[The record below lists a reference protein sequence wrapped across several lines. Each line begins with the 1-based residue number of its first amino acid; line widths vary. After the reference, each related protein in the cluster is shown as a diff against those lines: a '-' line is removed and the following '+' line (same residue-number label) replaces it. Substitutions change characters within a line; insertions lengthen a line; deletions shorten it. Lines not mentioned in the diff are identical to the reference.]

1 MKFFRR
7 RLCFPFLLVLWTVS
21 NAFAQVGATVQVS
34 PMGLENDYHPA
45 VLLQQSGNSWFVRMT
60 SGKYAGQEFVVLK
73 DWVRASAPAA
83 PAPAAPAPT
92 APAPAAPVP
101 AAPAPAAPAQG
112 GLEVGSAVMATPMGL
127 ENGYDPAV
135 VVGVNNGGFN
145 VRFTAGKYAGQEFAV
160 LKDWVR
166 PAGAAAAAPQQA
178 PQQAPAANAGQDP
191 WAQMQRDIEQTIA
204 DSKRP
209 PAPPAAVSGATPLNG
224 LYLRQEQT
232 FQGTALNHRE
242 DYYYF
247 FPDGRVYHGVPP
259 EGPSH
264 FQWQA
269 ETQRNP
275 DRCGRYGIEGDR
287 ITFSWMTGRTYTWK
301 ISGTGNEF
309 DLNMS
314 PTVKAERFPSPARI
328 SGTYDRGSVNT
339 APGLP
344 TVALSTSY
352 TFALDGTVTM
362 GGMKGTDTT
371 TVTATINETGRG
383 TYTLSGN
390 DLEIRWGGEVWRCT
404 AFPVPGG
411 TASPPSISIN
421 GALFVRR

>member
-1 MKFFRR
+1 MKLIHNPSRA
-7 RLCFPFLLVLWTVS
+7 LVAFLLTAS
-21 NAFAQVGATVQVS
+21 CAFAQAGTPVQVS

-45 VLLQQSGNSWFVRMT
+45 VLVQQTGNSWVVRMT

-73 DWVRASAPAA
+73 DWIKATPNQAPPP
-83 PAPAAPAPT
+83 PAPSPAGAAT
-92 APAPAAPVP
+92 A
-101 AAPAPAAPAQG
+101 
-112 GLEVGSAVMATPMGL
+112 VGSPVMATPMGL

-135 VVGVNNGGFN
+135 VVAQTSGGYT
-145 VRFTAGKYAGQEFAV
+145 VRFTGGKYAGQEFAV

-166 PAGAAAAAPQQA
+166 PAAAPQSPPPPAAAAPQRD
-178 PQQAPAANAGQDP
+178 DP
-191 WAQMQRDIEQTIA
+191 GAQMMRDIDQTIA

-209 PAPPAAVSGATPLNG
+209 PAPVAPVAGATPLNG
-224 LYLRQEQT
+224 LYLRQEQN

-247 FPDGRVYHGVPP
+247 FSDGRVYHGVPP
-259 EGPSH
+259 QGPAH
-264 FQWQA
+264 FQWAA
-269 ETQRNP
+269 ETQNRP
-275 DRCGRYGIEGDR
+275 DRCGRYGIQGDR

-301 ISGTGNEF
+301 ITGTGNEF

-314 PTVKAERFPSPARI
+314 PTVKADKFPASARI
-328 SGTYDRGSVNT
+328 SGTYDRGSVNA

-352 TFALDGTVTM
+352 TFAPDGSVTM

-371 TVTATINETGRG
+371 TVTTTIQNTAKG
-383 TYTLSGN
+383 TYSLSGN

-404 AFPVPGG
+404 AFPIPGG
-411 TASPPSISIN
+411 SASPPSISIN
-421 GALFVRR
+421 GAIFVRR

>member
-1 MKFFRR
+1 MKPIRVR
-7 RLCFPFLLVLWTVS
+7 GTLLAMLLSVS
-21 NAFAQVGATVQVS
+21 NAFGQVGANVQVS

-45 VLLQQSGNSWFVRMT
+45 VIIQQSGNSCFVRMT

-73 DWVRASAPAA
+73 DWIKAAAAQPAQTPTQA
-83 PAPAAPAPT
+83 PAPPASTAGGAAL
-92 APAPAAPVP
+92 
-101 AAPAPAAPAQG
+101 G
-112 GLEVGSAVMATPMGL
+112 VGSTVMATPMGL
-127 ENGYDPAV
+127 ESGYDPAI
-135 VVGVNNGGFN
+135 VVGLVNGGFN
-145 VRFTAGKYAGQEFAV
+145 VRFTGGKYVGEEFAV

-166 PAGAAAAAPQQA
+166 PSEAAVDQTAQRPPQQQ
-178 PQQAPAANAGQDP
+178 PQPQGNPTTANQGEDP
-191 WAQMQRDIEQTIA
+191 GAQMMRDIDQAIA

-224 LYLRQEQT
+224 LYLRQEQS
-232 FQGTALNHRE
+232 FQGTALTHRE

-259 EGPSH
+259 EGPAHFRWEAQTQSH
-264 FQWQA
+264 
-269 ETQRNP
+269 P
-275 DRCGRYGIEGDR
+275 DRCGRYGIQGDR

-301 ISGTGNEF
+301 ITGAGSEF

-314 PTVKAERFPSPARI
+314 PTVKAEKFPPSARI
-328 SGTYDRGSVNT
+328 SGTYDRGSVNA

-352 TFALDGTVTM
+352 TFAPDGTVGM
-362 GGMKGTDTT
+362 SGMKGTDTT
-371 TVTATINETGRG
+371 TVTATINNAERG
-383 TYTLSGN
+383 TYSLSGN

-404 AFPVPGG
+404 AFPVP
-411 TASPPSISIN
+411 TASASPPSISIN

>member
-1 MKFFRR
+1 MKSVSKK
-7 RLCFPFLLVLWTVS
+7 LCFPFLALLLS
-21 NAFAQVGATVQVS
+21 ASCAFAQAGTTVQVS

-73 DWVRASAPAA
+73 DWVRASAPAQASPPQAA
-83 PAPAAPAPT
+83 PTQTSPPPAA
-92 APAPAAPVP
+92 
-101 AAPAPAAPAQG
+101 
-112 GLEVGSAVMATPMGL
+112 LEVGSAVMATPMGL
-127 ENGYDPAV
+127 ANGYDPAV
-135 VVGVNNGGFN
+135 LVSVTNGGFN

-166 PAGAAAAAPQQA
+166 PTGGPLAPQQTPQQA
-178 PQQAPAANAGQDP
+178 PQQTPAAATNTGQDP
-191 WAQMQRDIEQTIA
+191 GAQMQRDIEKAIA

-209 PAPPAAVSGATPLNG
+209 PGPPAAVSGATPLNG
-224 LYLRQEQT
+224 LYLRQEQS
-232 FQGTALNHRE
+232 FQGTALTHRE

-247 FPDGRVYHGVPP
+247 FPDGRVYHSVPP

-264 FQWQA
+264 FQWQT
-269 ETQRNP
+269 ETQKNP
-275 DRCGRYGIEGDR
+275 DRCGRYGVEGDR

-309 DLNMS
+309 DLNQS
-314 PTVKAERFPSPARI
+314 PTVKADKFPAPARI

-352 TFALDGTVTM
+352 TFALDGTVTTN
-362 GGMKGTDTT
+362 GMRGTDTT
-371 TVTATINETGRG
+371 TVTATINERGRG
-383 TYTLSGN
+383 TYSLSGN
-390 DLEIRWGGEVWRCT
+390 DLEIRRGGEVWRCT